1 MPLLTVSLPPGSGL
15 ADALRELGLAEDEVD
30 REYGLIA
37 VDPDTGRFALRV
49 AASAAARLAS
59 GSAATVFADPPV
71 EPLGDAG
78 SMGRDEPGR

>member
-1 MPLLTVSLPPGSGL
+1 MPLLTVSLPPGSVL

-30 REYGLIA
+30 REYGLIT

-49 AASAAARLAS
+49 AARAAARTAT
-59 GSAATVFADPPV
+59 GSAGTVFADPPV
-71 EPLGDAG
+71 EPLDDPG

>member
-49 AASAAARLAS
+49 AASAAARLAT
-59 GSAATVFADPPV
+59 GNAATVFADPPV
-71 EPLGDAG
+71 EPLGDPG
-78 SMGRDEPGR
+78 SMGRDEPGG